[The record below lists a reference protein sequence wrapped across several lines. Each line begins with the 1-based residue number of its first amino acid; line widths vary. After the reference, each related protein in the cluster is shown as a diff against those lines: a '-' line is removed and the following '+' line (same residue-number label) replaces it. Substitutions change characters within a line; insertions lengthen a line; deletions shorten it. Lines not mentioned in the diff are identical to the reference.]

1 VRLVDRDGAAIIV
14 FNIFIWVGNARDEVV
29 SRGVDAPDVRFGKVL
44 MPLNRLLVIDDE
56 PLTASVV
63 GKVARTLGFDVITTD
78 VPSDLRTRLRSWQPS
93 AIVLDLMMPGLDG
106 FEVLAILKEEGSTAR
121 ILIVSGVD
129 YPMIEA
135 ARNLATRYGLRIA
148 GVLSKPFDLDALS
161 GLLRA
166 ALSDSEQVSAATL
179 TRALENNELYLEF
192 QPKIDLRTLR
202 PTSVEALLR
211 WRHPHFGI
219 VPPTAFLPLVEQQ
232 DLIAAM
238 ATWVIRAALGQKH
251 RWAQEGLDLDMAI
264 NLSARDFAAVDI
276 GNAIE
281 NCCAELGMKVSGI
294 TLEITESAATV
305 NPRRIAAVAQRLP
318 GIRLSLDDLG
328 TGYSSLIQLRQLPF
342 SEVKIDQSFVKDCT
356 ASKEDMIV
364 VRALVDLAHQ
374 LGHRVIAE
382 GVESAET
389 LQALTEADCD
399 GAQGYWV
406 SAALPADRIPGWV
419 AEWVTTKGVR

>member
-1 VRLVDRDGAAIIV
+1 
-14 FNIFIWVGNARDEVV
+14 
-29 SRGVDAPDVRFGKVL
+29 

-63 GKVARTLGFDVITTD
+63 GKVARMLGFDVITTD
-78 VPSDLRTRLRSWQPS
+78 DPSDLRTRLRSWQPS
-93 AIVLDLMMPGLDG
+93 AIVLDLLMPGLDG

-148 GVLSKPFDLDALS
+148 GVLSKPFELDALS

-179 TRALENNELYLEF
+179 THALVNGELYLEF

-211 WRHPHFGI
+211 WRHPRFGL
-219 VPPTAFLPLVEQQ
+219 VPPTAFLPVVEQQ

-238 ATWVIRAALGQKH
+238 ATWVISAALDQKH
-251 RWAQEGLDLDMAI
+251 RWSQQALELDMAI

-276 GNAIE
+276 GSVIE
-281 NCCAELGMKVSGI
+281 TCCAELGMTVGGI

-305 NPRRIAAVAQRLP
+305 NPRRIAAVVQRLP

-328 TGYSSLIQLRQLPF
+328 TGYSSLLQLRQLPF
-342 SEVKIDQSFVKDCT
+342 SEVKIDQYFVKDCT
-356 ASKEDMIV
+356 ASKENMIV

-374 LGHRVIAE
+374 LGHRVVAE
-382 GVESAET
+382 GVENAET

-406 SAALPADRIPGWV
+406 SPALPGDRVPAWV
-419 AEWVTTKGVR
+419 AEWTAAKGIR